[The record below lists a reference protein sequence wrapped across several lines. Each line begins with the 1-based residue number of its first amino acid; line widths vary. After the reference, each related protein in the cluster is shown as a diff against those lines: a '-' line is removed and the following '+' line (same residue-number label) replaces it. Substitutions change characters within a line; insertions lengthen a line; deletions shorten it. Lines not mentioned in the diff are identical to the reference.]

1 MIFDIKEEEDGQRS
15 DEMGDAH
22 MENVGVIQVW
32 WDSNGKWHRYLFA
45 CKKSYSY
52 HWWFIRVGLDVP
64 FFQPRLQVGKCQSH
78 FVDYIS
84 RFVGHILI
92 FVDHILIFV
101 DHILIFVDHK
111 MIFAVNTLMFVDQTL
126 IFVKFVRRVEELW
139 FNIWLQG
146 RLFQWSYSHHL
157 TICFMIILPV
167 IIWSYDLIWPLG
179 IYMTIAL

>member
-1 MIFDIKEEEDGQRS
+1 MAHSSWINHYNFAKNKQHQIIFDIKEEEGGQRS

-92 FVDHILIFV
+92 FVDH
-101 DHILIFVDHK
+101 K

-157 TICFMIILPV
+157 TICFMIIWPV
-167 IIWSYDLIWPLG
+167 IIWS
-179 IYMTIAL
+179 